1 MADNNNNNV
10 NSDFTIDVDYELL
23 PKQKQTEILDNTQ
36 SKPLKLFEDLQ
47 DKSGANRMLG
57 IKKYAAN
64 NTDNTVSMVWTL
76 ESNEVS
82 TAESTNSDQGIFR
95 PSTIHL
101 RGETFPIT
109 STNTKNNIY
118 SFVRPVESDVQQE
131 GGAIRPISK
140 TRYAKRKWNKKRK
153 QTKNK
158 RQRMNRK

>member
-1 MADNNNNNV
+1 
-10 NSDFTIDVDYELL
+10 
-23 PKQKQTEILDNTQ
+23 
-36 SKPLKLFEDLQ
+36 
-47 DKSGANRMLG
+47 MLG
-57 IKKYAAN
+57 IKKYAKN

-76 ESNEVS
+76 EYATTTTTESN
-82 TAESTNSDQGIFR
+82 NSDQGIFR

-109 STNTKNNIY
+109 STNTNNNTY
-118 SFVRPVESDVQQE
+118 SFVRPVDEDAMQK